1 MRFLHRF
8 PRGEFSLNGTEAFG
22 DTVFAIIVTLFGLR

>member
-8 PRGEFSLNGTEAFG
+8 SRGEFSLNRTEAFG
-22 DTVFAIIVTLFGLR
+22 DAVFAIIVTLFGLR